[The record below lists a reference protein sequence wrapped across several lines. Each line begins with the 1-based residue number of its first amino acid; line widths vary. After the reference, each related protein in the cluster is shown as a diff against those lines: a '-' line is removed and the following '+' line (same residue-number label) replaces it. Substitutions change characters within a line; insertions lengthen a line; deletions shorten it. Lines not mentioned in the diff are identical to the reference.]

1 MKVVTIIP
9 VCNEERHI
17 GKVVGDARRYCDMVL
32 VVDDGST
39 DSTALIAKKAGAH
52 VLKLSKNKGKGFA
65 LRIGIARALKDGAD
79 VVVFMDGD
87 EQHRAEDI
95 PTFVGALKGH
105 DIVFGERT
113 AGKMPPIKEFGNW
126 FLNNLFSFL
135 FKSDSGDL
143 LCGFK
148 AMNRK
153 TAEELTWR
161 SNGYSVEIEMASKV
175 ALKKLKVN
183 RVKIPIIYIDAKKGT
198 GVVDGLWI
206 GLNIVKFRLLR

>member
-1 MKVVTIIP
+1 MNVVTIIP
-9 VCNEERHI
+9 VRDEEKHI
-17 GKVVGDARRYCDMVL
+17 GKVVSDARRYCDTVL

-39 DSTALIAKKAGAH
+39 DSTALVAKKAGAQ

-65 LRIGIARALKDGAD
+65 MRIGIDRALKDGAD
-79 VVVFMDGD
+79 AVVFMDGD

-95 PTFVGALKGH
+95 PTFVNALKGH

-113 AGKMPPIKEFGNW
+113 AGEMPPIKKFGNW
-126 FLNNLFSFL
+126 FLNNLFSIL

-153 TAEELTWR
+153 TAEELKWR
-161 SNGYSVEIEMASKV
+161 SNGYSVEIEMATK
-175 ALKKLKVN
+175 AAMKKLKFA
-183 RVKIPIIYIDAKKGT
+183 RVKIPIIYMDAKKGT

>member
-9 VCNEERHI
+9 VCNEEKHI
-17 GKVVGDARRYCDMVL
+17 GKVVGDARRHCDAVL

-39 DSTALIAKKAGAH
+39 DSTAMAAKKEGAH

-65 LRIGIARALKDGAD
+65 MRIGVDRVLKEGAD
-79 VVVFMDGD
+79 VIVFMDGD

-95 PTFVGALKGH
+95 PAFVNALKGN

-113 AGKMPPIKEFGNW
+113 AGKMPPVKKFGNW
-126 FLNNLFSFL
+126 FLNNLFSLL
-135 FKSDSGDL
+135 FKAESGDL

-148 AMNRK
+148 AMTAK
-153 TAEELTWR
+153 TAEELKWR
-161 SNGYSVEIEMASKV
+161 SNGYSVEIEMAAKV
-175 ALKKLKVN
+175 AMKKMRSA
-183 RVKIPIIYIDAKKGT
+183 RVKIPTIYIDKKKGT
-198 GVVDGLWI
+198 GILDGLWI